1 MILEMLSLLET
12 LAKIKERISRY
23 EPELRKS
30 EALTRYVL
38 VDPVLR
44 TLGWDLECPNFV
56 RPEFSTEAG
65 TPDYALLVDGKPYVM
80 VEVKPL
86 RGNLVAARDKGFNYC
101 WKNKV
106 PYYVITDGETWELYD
121 MKEMGGREIFSINIL
136 RENLGSASRK
146 LLALWRP
153 AMPHVEI
160 APKQLVKSQLQ
171 SSRTRMSLIELFER
185 LKKRKRSIN
194 PPKRILFP
202 DGEIETVNVWRDVL
216 ITVARHYSSYL
227 SRKVPVK
234 FMHAESVLV
243 DRSPSKMREPK
254 QIDGLWVETHFS
266 AKGIL
271 RYSCYLLKLVGVP
284 PDNVYVEL

>member
-1 MILEMLSLLET
+1 MLSLLET
-12 LAKIKERISRY
+12 LAKIKERISKY
-23 EPELRKS
+23 ELELRKS

-65 TPDYALLVDGKPYVM
+65 TPDYALLVNGKPYVM

-86 RGNLVAARDKGFNYC
+86 RGNLVVAKDKGFNYC

-121 MKEMGGREIFSINIL
+121 MREMGGREIFSINISQD
-136 RENLGSASRK
+136 NLGNASRK

-160 APKQLVKSQLQ
+160 PPKQLVEPQPQKLGI
-171 SSRTRMSLIELFER
+171 SLMKLFEQ
-185 LKKRKRSIN
+185 LKKRKRAIN

-202 DGEIETVNVWRDVL
+202 DGEIETVNAWKDVL
-216 ITVARHYSSYL
+216 ITIARHYSSYL
-227 SRKVPVK
+227 SRRVPVK
-234 FMHAESVLV
+234 FMRAESILV
-243 DRSPSKMREPK
+243 NKSPSGMREPR
-254 QIDGLWVETHFS
+254 QVDELWIETHFS

-271 RYSCYLLKLVGVP
+271 CYSCYLLKLIGVP
-284 PDNVYVEL
+284 PENVYVEL